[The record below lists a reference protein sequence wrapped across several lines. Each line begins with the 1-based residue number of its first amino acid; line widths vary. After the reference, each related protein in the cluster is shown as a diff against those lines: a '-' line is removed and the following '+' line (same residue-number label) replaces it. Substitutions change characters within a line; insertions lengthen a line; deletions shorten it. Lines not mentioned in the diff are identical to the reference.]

1 MRTLK
6 SIVLAGA
13 MLLATPAF
21 FSSCRENAPEID
33 YEMKVTVV
41 NDFSK
46 VVDAINSGAL
56 SNEQAIAQ
64 LVAAIDKMSTDQ
76 QTKLKAIMDVIVSM
90 NNTLDA
96 KLAAIEAAM
105 KAQTITMENKLA
117 LIEQVINS
125 QATTLETKLGAIEA
139 ALKEQT
145 IAMEA
150 KMDLI
155 KNVLAD
161 QNATLETKLGAI
173 EAAMKEQTI
182 ALSDKLALIVQTIK
196 DQTTSFENKMDLLAK
211 AIESLPN
218 YTEKLEAVK
227 TAFENINP
235 NSQLETLN
243 ALLDKYAQNFTDRLA
258 GVSGWLMEIGYG
270 NGRLDMIR
278 KAIESLGGYGEKLD
292 AINQQMTALLQA
304 LESGNM
310 SEKEAM
316 AEIAKKIKEL
326 ELNAGVGV
334 PKETMEYVDLGLP
347 SGIKWAKCDL
357 GASSPE
363 IYGDEYAWGETW
375 TKRSSDYYY
384 FTDIVE
390 GQYTKYDSRDK
401 RFFLEKEDDVAYLRL
416 GEGWRYPTW
425 NEVQELIDNC
435 TVTESTLNGWLGLM
449 FISKIN
455 NNYIFFNYYSSLGL
469 PASWLWTSAVVE
481 SDPTMAKCLYFKRNS
496 ETGKIM
502 VKRFDRQRR
511 TRLPIRPVYVK
522 RAAIEK

>member
-41 NDFSK
+41 NDFSN

-173 EAAMKEQTI
+173 ETAMKEQTI

-218 YTEKLEAVK
+218 YTEKLEAVRA
-227 TAFENINP
+227 AFENINP

-347 SGIKWAKCDL
+347 SGIMWAKCDL
-357 GASSPE
+357 GGTSPE
-363 IYGDEYAWGETW
+363 KYGDEYSWGETW
-375 TKRSSDYYY
+375 TKTSNDYYY

-401 RFFLEKEDDVAYLRL
+401 RFFLEKEDDAAYLRL

-435 TVTESTLNGWLGLM
+435 TVTESRLNGRLGLM

-455 NNYIFFNYYSSLGL
+455 NNYIFFNYYSSLGY

-481 SDPTMAKCLYFKRNS
+481 SDPTMAKCLYFERNN

-502 VKRFDRQRR
+502 VKRFDRQRSN
-511 TRLPIRPVYVK
+511 RLPIRPVYVK

>member
-1 MRTLK
+1 
-6 SIVLAGA
+6 

-218 YTEKLEAVK
+218 YTEKLEAVRA
-227 TAFENINP
+227 AFENINP

-347 SGIKWAKCDL
+347 SKIMWAKCDL

-375 TKRSSDYYY
+375 TKYSYEYYY

-425 NEVQELIDNC
+425 NEMQELIDNC
-435 TVTESTLNGWLGLM
+435 TVTESTLNGRLGMM
-449 FISKIN
+449 FVSKIN
-455 NNYIFFNYYSSLGL
+455 NNYIFFRCYSIFGKVCGNR
-469 PASWLWTSAVVE
+469 WTSAIVE
-481 SDPTMAKCLYFKRNS
+481 SNPALAKSLYFEKNDK
-496 ETGKIM
+496 TNKID
-502 VKRFDRQRR
+502 VRR
-511 TRLPIRPVYVK
+511 DDCNRKTRLPIRPVYVK

>member
-1 MRTLK
+1 
-6 SIVLAGA
+6 

-218 YTEKLEAVK
+218 YTEKLEAVRA
-227 TAFENINP
+227 AFENINP

-347 SGIKWAKCDL
+347 SRIMWAKCDL
-357 GASSPE
+357 GGTSPE
-363 IYGDEYAWGETW
+363 KYGDEYSWGETW
-375 TKRSSDYYY
+375 TKTSNDYYY

-401 RFFLEKEDDVAYLRL
+401 RFFLEKEDDAAYLRL

-425 NEVQELIDNC
+425 NEVQELYDNC
-435 TVTESTLNGWLGLM
+435 TATESTLNGWPGVM
-449 FISKIN
+449 FVSKIN
-455 NNYIFFNYYSSLGL
+455 NNYIFFGYYRKSSSGGYRLSSAL
-469 PASWLWTSAVVE
+469 NPSDASAV
-481 SDPTMAKCLYFKRNS
+481 KCMRFKK
-496 ETGKIM
+496 EG
-502 VKRFDRQRR
+502 DRIVLKQEYLNRDGS
-511 TRLPIRPVYVK
+511 RLPIRPVYVK
-522 RAAIEK
+522 RAAKE

>member
-1 MRTLK
+1 
-6 SIVLAGA
+6 

-196 DQTTSFENKMDLLAK
+196 NQTTSFENKMDLLAK

-218 YTEKLEAVK
+218 YTEKLEAVRA
-227 TAFENINP
+227 AFENINP

-292 AINQQMTALLQA
+292 AINQQMIALLQA

-310 SEKEAM
+310 SEKDAM

-347 SGIKWAKCDL
+347 SGIMWAKCDL

-363 IYGDEYAWGETW
+363 IYGDEYSWGETW
-375 TKRSSDYYY
+375 TKTTYEYYY

-401 RFFLEKEDDVAYLRL
+401 RYFLEKEDDVAYLRL

-425 NEVQELIDNC
+425 NEMQELYDNC
-435 TVTESTLNGWLGLM
+435 TVTESTLNGRLGMM
-449 FISKIN
+449 FVSKIN
-455 NNYIFFNYYSSLGL
+455 NNYIFFRCYNIFGKVCGRR
-469 PASWLWTSAVVE
+469 WTSAIVE
-481 SDPTMAKCLYFKRNS
+481 SNPALAKSLYFEKND
-496 ETGKIM
+496 ETGKID
-502 VKRFDRQRR
+502 VRRDDRNRNN
-511 TRLPIRPVYVK
+511 RLPIRPVYVK

>member
-1 MRTLK
+1 
-6 SIVLAGA
+6 

-218 YTEKLEAVK
+218 YTEKLEAVRA
-227 TAFENINP
+227 AFENINP

-270 NGRLDMIR
+270 NGRLDMIKR
-278 KAIESLGGYGEKLD
+278 AIESLGGYGEKLD

-347 SGIKWAKCDL
+347 SGIMWAKCDL
-357 GASSPE
+357 GETSPE
-363 IYGDEYAWGETW
+363 KYGATYAWGETW
-375 TKRSSDYYY
+375 TKWTIDYYY

-435 TVTESTLNGWLGLM
+435 TVTESRLNGWPGVM
-449 FISKIN
+449 FISKNN
-455 NNYIFFNYYSSLGL
+455 NNYIFFGYNTIGVSDGRR
-469 PASWLWTSAVVE
+469 WTSAVVE
-481 SDPTMAKCLYFKRNS
+481 SNPTLAKCLSFERNDKTNKIDVSRYDNERKRQ
-496 ETGKIM
+496 IP
-502 VKRFDRQRR
+502 V
-511 TRLPIRPVYVK
+511 RPVYVK
-522 RAAIEK
+522 RWAKG

>member
-155 KNVLAD
+155 KNVLAN

-218 YTEKLEAVK
+218 YTEKLEAVRA
-227 TAFENINP
+227 AFENINP

-243 ALLDKYAQNFTDRLA
+243 ALLDKYGQNFTDKLSS
-258 GVSGWLMEIGYG
+258 VSGWLMEIGYG
-270 NGRLDMIR
+270 NGSLDQII

-292 AINQQMTALLQA
+292 AINKQMTALLQA

-347 SGIKWAKCDL
+347 SGIMWAKCDL
-357 GASSPE
+357 GETSPE
-363 IYGDEYAWGETW
+363 KYGATYAWGETW
-375 TKRSSDYYY
+375 TKWTIDYYY

-435 TVTESTLNGWLGLM
+435 TVTESTLNGWPGVM
-449 FISKIN
+449 FVSKKN
-455 NNYIFFNYYSSLGL
+455 NNYIFFGYRTKGSAGSLR
-469 PASWLWTSAVVE
+469 WTSAVVE
-481 SDPTMAKCLYFKRNS
+481 NNPTLAKCLCFKRDDK
-496 ETGKIM
+496 TGKIV
-502 VKRFDRQRR
+502 VKRDDIERNLQR
-511 TRLPIRPVYVK
+511 PVRPVYVK
-522 RAAIEK
+522 RWVKQ

>member
-76 QTKLKAIMDVIVSM
+76 QTKLKSIMDVIVSM

-218 YTEKLEAVK
+218 YTEKLEAVRA
-227 TAFENINP
+227 AFENINP

-278 KAIESLGGYGEKLD
+278 KAIESLSGYGGKLD
-292 AINQQMTALLQA
+292 AINKQMTALLQA

-357 GASSPE
+357 GKTSPE
-363 IYGDEYAWGETW
+363 KYGTTYAWGETW
-375 TKRSSDYYY
+375 TKWNIDYYY

-425 NEVQELIDNC
+425 NEMQELIDNC
-435 TVTESTLNGWLGLM
+435 TVTESTLNGWPGVM
-449 FISKIN
+449 FISKNN
-455 NNYIFFNYYSSLGL
+455 NNYIFFGYRTKDSAEG
-469 PASWLWTSAVVE
+469 WRWTSAVVE
-481 SDPTMAKCLYFKRNS
+481 SDPTLVKCLHFERNDK
-496 ETGKIM
+496 TNKID
-502 VKRFDRQRR
+502 VSRNDYRR
-511 TRLPIRPVYVK
+511 KKQIPVRPVYVK
-522 RAAIEK
+522 RAILIN

>member
-1 MRTLK
+1 
-6 SIVLAGA
+6 

-150 KMDLI
+150 KMDII

-211 AIESLPN
+211 AIESLPD
-218 YTEKLEAVK
+218 YTEKLEAVR

-243 ALLDKYAQNFTDRLA
+243 ALLDKYAQNFTDKLA

-270 NGRLDMIR
+270 NGRLDQII

-347 SGIKWAKCDL
+347 SGIMWAKCDL

-375 TKRSSDYYY
+375 TKRSHDYYY

-425 NEVQELIDNC
+425 NEMQELYDNC
-435 TVTESTLNGWLGLM
+435 TVTESTLNGRLGMM
-449 FISKIN
+449 FVSKIN
-455 NNYIFFNYYSSLGL
+455 NNYIFFKCYSIFGKVCGRR
-469 PASWLWTSAVVE
+469 WTSAIVE
-481 SDPTMAKCLYFKRNS
+481 SNPALAKSLYFEKNN
-496 ETGKIM
+496 ETGKID
-502 VKRFDRQRR
+502 VRRDDRNRNNQ
-511 TRLPIRPVYVK
+511 LPVRPVYVK
-522 RAAIEK
+522 RAAKE

>member
-1 MRTLK
+1 
-6 SIVLAGA
+6 

-155 KNVLAD
+155 KSVLAD

-218 YTEKLEAVK
+218 YTEKLEAVRA
-227 TAFENINP
+227 AFENINP

-347 SGIKWAKCDL
+347 SRIMWAKCDL
-357 GASSPE
+357 GGTSPE
-363 IYGDEYAWGETW
+363 KYGDEYSWGETW
-375 TKRSSDYYY
+375 TKTSNDYYY

-401 RFFLEKEDDVAYLRL
+401 RFFLEKEDDAAYLRL

-425 NEVQELIDNC
+425 NEVQELYDNC
-435 TVTESTLNGWLGLM
+435 TATESTLNGWPGVM
-449 FISKIN
+449 FVSKIN
-455 NNYIFFNYYSSLGL
+455 NNYIFFGYYRKSSSGGYRLSSAL
-469 PASWLWTSAVVE
+469 NPSDASAV
-481 SDPTMAKCLYFKRNS
+481 KCMWFKK
-496 ETGKIM
+496 EG
-502 VKRFDRQRR
+502 DRIVLKQEYLNRDGS
-511 TRLPIRPVYVK
+511 RLPIRPVYVK
-522 RAAIEK
+522 RAAKE

>member
-1 MRTLK
+1 
-6 SIVLAGA
+6 

-218 YTEKLEAVK
+218 YTEKLEAVRA
-227 TAFENINP
+227 AFENINP

-292 AINQQMTALLQA
+292 AINQQMTALLEA

-347 SGIKWAKCDL
+347 SGIMWAKCDL

-363 IYGDEYAWGETW
+363 IYGATYAWGETW
-375 TKRSSDYYY
+375 TKWTIDYYY

-425 NEVQELIDNC
+425 NEVQELYDNC
-435 TVTESTLNGWLGLM
+435 TVTESTLNGWPGVM
-449 FISKIN
+449 FVSKNN
-455 NNYIFFNYYSSLGL
+455 NNYIFFVYYSKSSSFGYRL
-469 PASWLWTSAVVE
+469 TSALVP
-481 SDPTMAKCLYFKRNS
+481 SDPSLSKCMCFENEGDRIVLKQEN
-496 ETGKIM
+496 KI
-502 VKRFDRQRR
+502 REDFRA
-511 TRLPIRPVYVK
+511 LIRPVYVK
-522 RAAIEK
+522 RSAIEKQN